1 MRVPL
6 SDLDLMPP
14 SIRSALSR
22 RRIRHTRQLLNA
34 AAWPDDRRRWLKKA
48 GVSESELRPWLVA
61 ADLCRIEGMPP
72 QVAQQIAL
80 SGEVDSVQALGQ
92 ASAAA
97 LLTHLRELAARSAA
111 PGEPPGEED
120 LAHLIGVAQ
129 TLTPRLIWDAREVDH
144 FDDIL
149 QAAHVRSLRKHRRDG
164 LKYWLLFVSL
174 PAAIFLA
181 LALIADREIAARAA
195 GLPDS
200 FGPYVKAGRGA
211 LRVFVGSASVFAAL
225 WLVPMMPIIQLLD
238 ALRLSVLKIL
248 LPRLVRGRSTRRLA
262 LLVQYGDD
270 SLTASVVRYTFL
282 GLVLLTA
289 LALVAIVITP
299 IEENMALANKVVLIG
314 TAFGVVFGIA
324 WITGD
329 TVFLTRQLRGGVAV
343 RQAALLRFLLYRLIG
358 TISGSMTVC
367 LTVVSLL
374 FLGNA
379 ANRWVGERLFAP
391 LFEARMAEVRAA
403 FEDLPAQDKVHF
415 DIDQEAFLNTLETEL
430 TPRNMWFS
438 DDAVIEA
445 RSVAATITVW
455 VLLVPTVGYFLVPYI
470 LMQRFKEVASFI
482 VIAVLASLAESALT
496 RLLGSTTGLPAGSVL
511 GVVLLFVVIVFNAAA
526 FETVEALGTDDTE
539 DEVGAFKLCSACGKP
554 LPAQARYCLVCGAQ
568 QPERAK
574 AGKA

>member
-14 SIRSALSR
+14 SIRSALSG

-72 QVAQQIAL
+72 QLAQRLAL

-92 ASAAA
+92 VSAAA
-97 LLTHLRELAARSAA
+97 LLTHLRERAAQSAA
-111 PGEPPGEED
+111 PADLPGEED

-129 TLTPRLIWDAREVDH
+129 TLAPRLIWDAGEVDH

-149 QAAHVRSLRKHRRDG
+149 QAAHVRSLRRHRRDS

-174 PAAIFLA
+174 PAAIFLVF
-181 LALIADREIAARAA
+181 ALIADREIASRAA

-200 FGPYVKAGRGA
+200 FGPYVEASRGG
-211 LRVFVGSASVFAAL
+211 LRVLVGSTSVFAAL
-225 WLVPMMPIIQLLD
+225 WLVPTAPIIQLLET
-238 ALRLSVLKIL
+238 LRSSVRKIL

-270 SLTASVVRYTFL
+270 SLTDSVDKYTFL

-289 LALVAIVITP
+289 LALITMVITP
-299 IEENMALANKVVLIG
+299 LGESVALANKVVFIG

-324 WITGD
+324 WVTGD
-329 TVFLTRQLRGGVAV
+329 TVSLTRQLRGGAAV
-343 RQAALLRFLLYRLIG
+343 RQAALLRFLLYRLID
-358 TISGSMTVC
+358 TISGPVMVY
-367 LTVVSLL
+367 LAVVSLL

-379 ANRWVGERLFAP
+379 SNRWVGERVFAP
-391 LFEARMAEVRAA
+391 LYEAQMAEVRAA
-403 FEDLPAQDKVHF
+403 FEGLPAQDKARL
-415 DIDQEAFLNTLETEL
+415 DMDSETFLNTLETEL
-430 TPRNMWFS
+430 TPRNMWFP
-438 DDAVIEA
+438 DDAVIEV
-445 RSVAATITVW
+445 RSVATTITVW
-455 VLLVPTVGYFLVPYI
+455 LLLVPTVGYFLVPYI